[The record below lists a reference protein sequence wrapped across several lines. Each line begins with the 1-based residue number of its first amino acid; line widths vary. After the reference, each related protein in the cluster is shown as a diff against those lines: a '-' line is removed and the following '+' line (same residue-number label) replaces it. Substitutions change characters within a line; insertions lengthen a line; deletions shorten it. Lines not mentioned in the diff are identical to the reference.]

1 MMLYMYIDACN
12 RWMIKQ
18 QDCMVSINETIKTGN
33 VSITLQEADTTYNHN
48 IAIYYFSALS
58 SQTVED

>member
-1 MMLYMYIDACN
+1 
-12 RWMIKQ
+12 MIKQ
-18 QDCMVSINETIKTGN
+18 QDCMVSISETIKTGN

>member
-1 MMLYMYIDACN
+1 MV
-12 RWMIKQ
+12 KQ
-18 QDCMVSINETIKTGN
+18 QDCMVSISETIKKGN

-48 IAIYYFSALS
+48 IAIYYLSVLS

>member
-1 MMLYMYIDACN
+1 MD
-12 RWMIKQ
+12 
-18 QDCMVSINETIKTGN
+18 DKTTRLHGKHKWNNKKGN

-48 IAIYYFSALS
+48 IAIYYLSVLS